1 MSTTPA
7 PTPVL
12 SRIFEPF
19 TIGPMQLR
27 NRIMLPPHASAIGNL
42 FGTIEEAE
50 KHVGY
55 WVSRANAGAAWVG
68 GITGFVENLIP
79 PGFDPWAGAFGY

>member
-1 MSTTPA
+1 MSTTTPTTPA
-7 PTPVL
+7 PAL

-19 TIGPMQLR
+19 SIGPMQLR

-50 KHVGY
+50 KHVCRTAPRRN
-55 WVSRANAGAAWVG
+55 SAA
-68 GITGFVENLIP
+68 
-79 PGFDPWAGAFGY
+79 PW